1 MKMSQISIL
10 ILTGIC
16 DKERVKFL
24 HCSPWWGLDLGRDP
38 PRDLIFFKF
47 KTIKNVPEQT
57 KMSMTQLLD
66 LLIMSHA
73 TLTVKGATMIVL
85 TLMMR
90 KVVQGGRGGVGEE
103 EEEATST
110 AALRKSP
117 SLNFCHNLLS
127 H

>member
-1 MKMSQISIL
+1 MSQISIL

-57 KMSMTQLLD
+57 KNVYDT
-66 LLIMSHA
+66 
-73 TLTVKGATMIVL
+73 TVGFANHVTRNTDSQRGRHDCVDINDEKSSPGGKGW
-85 TLMMR
+85 
-90 KVVQGGRGGVGEE
+90 GGGGGGGG
-103 EEEATST
+103 
-110 AALRKSP
+110 
-117 SLNFCHNLLS
+117 H
-127 H
+127 